1 MSDQPEGPDL
11 LADRIAGLS
20 PAKRALLEM
29 RLKQKRAGVASEIA
43 GPLPPIPLRANRE
56 SAPLS
61 FAQQRLWFLDQ
72 LDPGSALYNMPRQIR
87 TTGALDDSAL
97 EQALSALVARHESLR
112 TTFPTVDG
120 QPVQLVAPPTP
131 IRLPLVD
138 LQEIPVPQRESE
150 ARRYAL
156 QEAHRPFD
164 LARGPLFRARLLR
177 LEAEEHV
184 LLLTLHHIVSD
195 GWSMDVLF
203 RELGVLYEAFSTG
216 TDASL
221 PELPIQYA
229 DYAAWQRDQLQG
241 QVLEAQLSYWR
252 NQFRTELVPLQLPS
266 NRPSSLRDTHEGAQL
281 SFFLSA
287 ELSGRLGQLSRQE
300 GATLFMTLLA
310 AFKALLWR
318 YTGQDNVV
326 VASPI
331 AGRTRPEVEGLIGFF
346 VNLLALR
353 TNLSGDPSFRV
364 LLRRV
369 KEVTLGGLAHQDLPF
384 ERLVEELQP
393 ERGLGR
399 NPLVQVM
406 FALQNVPHSERRLA
420 GLSLRQIRA
429 EKGLAKFDLG
439 LILKEDGGTLR
450 GLLRYNTDLF
460 EAETIARLAK
470 HYQTL
475 VEAAAADPDQPIS
488 MLPLLTDGERS
499 QLLVERNATS
509 RDFPRDRCLHEL
521 FEEQAAR
528 VPSTPAVVSRECQLT
543 YDGLNR
549 RANRLAHRLRALGV
563 GPESRV
569 GLCTEHSVEFIVG
582 LLGILKAGGSYVPL
596 DPSYPAE
603 RLAFMLRDADIHLV
617 VGPAELLRGDLR
629 RRLPSSVR
637 ELVQLGADEEWE
649 TQGLDHNA
657 ASAVVPENAAYVM
670 YTSGSTGEPKGVVV
684 PHRAVVNFC
693 VAAAADYGLTEDD
706 RVLQFSSLS
715 SDISVD
721 ELFPTWRS
729 GACVVLRDP
738 GPYAGAEL
746 EQDVERH
753 QVTVL
758 SLPTAFWHAWV
769 QELHQT
775 KQPVPQS
782 LRLVVVGGE
791 RVQPAVFAK
800 WLEVRGS
807 GPIRW
812 LNTYGPTETTVEATL
827 YEPPPQFVGQDA
839 AADLPIGRP
848 IANVRAYVLDR
859 RQEPVPVGVAG
870 ELLIGGSGVT
880 RGYLNQPALTATK
893 FIPDP
898 FATDPGGRLFR
909 TGDLVRYRP
918 DGTLEF
924 VGRSDR
930 QVKIRGFRVEL
941 GEIEAVLGQHS
952 AVRSLLVTARE
963 DLPGGARLV
972 AYVVPAGS
980 APGIVEELS
989 RLARRRLPEQMVPEA
1004 FVLLEALPLT
1014 PNGKIDQK
1022 SLPAPEAKRPELT
1035 QAYQVPRS
1043 PVEKTIA
1050 DIWSAVLNVER
1061 AGVHDNFFELGGHSL
1076 LATQVVARMRTAFG
1090 VALPLR
1096 ALFEAPTIAGL
1107 AERVEAIN
1115 RLLQEVASLSPD
1127 ETHVELSA
1135 HEPALIDPRQTGERS
1150 A

>member
-1 MSDQPEGPDL
+1 LSEQHDGPDI

-20 PAKRALLEM
+20 PVKRALLEM
-29 RLKQKRAGVASEIA
+29 RLKQKRAGAASEIA
-43 GPLPPIPLRANRE
+43 GPLPPIPQRANRD

-72 LDPGSALYNMPRQIR
+72 LDPGSPLYNMPRQIW
-87 TTGALDDSAL
+87 TTGALDESAL
-97 EQALSALVARHESLR
+97 EQALSALVARHEPLR
-112 TTFPTVDG
+112 TTFPAVDG
-120 QPVQLVAPPTP
+120 QPVQLIAPLTSF
-131 IRLPLVD
+131 RLPLVD

-150 ARRYAL
+150 ARRRAL

-164 LARGPLFRARLLR
+164 LARGPLFRATLLR
-177 LEAEEHV
+177 LEAEEHL
-184 LLLTLHHIVSD
+184 LLLTLHHIISD

-216 TDASL
+216 TVATL

-229 DYAAWQRDQLQG
+229 DYAAWQRDLLQG

-252 NQFRTELVPLQLPS
+252 NQFRTELVPLHLPS
-266 NRPSSLRDTHEGAQL
+266 NRPSPAQETHEGAQL
-281 SFFLSA
+281 SFSLSA
-287 ELSGRLGQLSRQE
+287 ELSDRLGRLSRQE

-318 YTGQDNVV
+318 YTGQDSVV

-353 TNLSGDPSFRV
+353 TDLSGDPSFRG

-369 KEVTLGGLAHQDLPF
+369 REVSLGALAHQDLPF

-406 FALQNVPHSERRLA
+406 FALQNVPHSERRLS
-420 GLSLRQIRA
+420 GLSLRQMRA
-429 EKGLAKFDLG
+429 DKGLAKFDLG
-439 LILKEDGGTLR
+439 LILKEDGGALR
-450 GLLRYNTDLF
+450 GVLRYNTHLF
-460 EAETIARLAK
+460 DAGTVARLVG

-475 VEAAAADPDQPIS
+475 VAAAAADPDQAIS
-488 MLPLLTDGERS
+488 MLPLLTDGERN

-521 FEEQAAR
+521 FEEQANRTPNA
-528 VPSTPAVVSRECQLT
+528 PSVLSRECQLT
-543 YDGLNR
+543 YDALNR
-549 RANRLAHRLRALGV
+549 RANRLAHRLRSLGV
-563 GPESRV
+563 GPETRV
-569 GLCTEHSVEFIVG
+569 GLCAEHSVEFLVG

-596 DPSYPAE
+596 DPTYPAE
-603 RLAFMLRDADIHLV
+603 RLAFILRDAKIRIV
-617 VGPAELLRGDLR
+617 VGAAGLLRGELR
-629 RRLPSSVR
+629 RRLPSLLG

-649 TQGLDHNA
+649 AQGPDQNA
-657 ASAVVPENAAYVM
+657 GSSAIPESAAYVM

-693 VAAAADYGLTEDD
+693 VTASIEYGLTEDD

-721 ELFPTWRS
+721 ELFPTWRA

-738 GPYAGAEL
+738 GPYGGAEL
-746 EQDVERH
+746 EQVVERH

-775 KQPVPQS
+775 RQPPPKS
-782 LRLVVVGGE
+782 LQLVVVGGE
-791 RVQPAVFAK
+791 RVQPAVFVK
-800 WLEVRGS
+800 WLELRN

-827 YEPPPQFVGQDA
+827 YEPPPHSETQDGA
-839 AADLPIGRP
+839 VDLPIGRP
-848 IANVRAYVLDR
+848 IANVRVYVLDR
-859 RQEPVPVGVAG
+859 HEEPVPVGVAG
-870 ELLIGGSGVT
+870 ELFIGGSGVT
-880 RGYLNQPALTATK
+880 HGYLNQPALTAAK

-941 GEIEAVLGQHS
+941 GEIEAVLGQHP
-952 AVRSLLVTARE
+952 AVRSLVVTARE
-963 DLPGGARLV
+963 DLPGATRLV

-980 APGIVEELS
+980 SPGIVEELS
-989 RLARRRLPEQMVPEA
+989 RLARSRLPEQMVPEA
-1004 FVLLEALPLT
+1004 FLLLEALPLT
-1014 PNGKIDQK
+1014 PSGKIDQK
-1022 SLPAPEAKRPELT
+1022 SLPAPEANRPELA
-1035 QAYQVPRS
+1035 QAYRIPRS

-1050 DIWSAVLNVER
+1050 DIWSAVLKVER
-1061 AGVHDNFFELGGHSL
+1061 AGIHDNFFELGGHSL

-1107 AERVEAIN
+1107 AERIEAIY
-1115 RLLQEVASLSPD
+1115 RLLEEVASLSPD
-1127 ETHVELSA
+1127 EARGQLA
-1135 HEPALIDPRQTGERS
+1135 APEPGLPESRHIRERS